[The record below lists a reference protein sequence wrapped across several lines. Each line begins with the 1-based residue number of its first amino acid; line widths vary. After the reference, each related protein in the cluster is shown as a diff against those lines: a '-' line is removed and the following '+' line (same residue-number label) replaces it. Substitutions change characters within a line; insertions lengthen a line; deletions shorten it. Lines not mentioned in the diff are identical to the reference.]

1 MNGKI
6 GKLVF
11 CLFLLIPCSGF
22 TQRVMTLS
30 ELMTDMQNRR
40 EHYIDSM
47 TILIEDLWK
56 SIWKYSPSQT
66 RELVRDAD
74 FLFIPSMDI
83 KKEDSVE
90 RDYTRLD
97 QLLSSLEFQNDFFPV
112 YNILLFKNDR
122 YFSSYFDSGIRI
134 IGTRIPIRPYPIP
147 ITPELKR
154 EAELI
159 WSLKPV
165 MCFDINVFPGSILWI
180 KTEDNRWLVVN
191 QETEQVSDAQTYLD
205 SLDADKLKK
214 EIEQKNAIP
223 IQNRYLWDYC
233 KIGPDGKVIEWTKR
247 FYWR

>member
-30 ELMTDMQNRR
+30 ELVTDMQNRR

-47 TILIEDLWK
+47 TILIGNLWE
-56 SIWKYSPSQT
+56 SLWKYSSSQT

-97 QLLSSLEFQNDFFPV
+97 QLFSSLEFQNELFPFDD
-112 YNILLFKNDR
+112 ILLFKEGR
-122 YFSSYFDSGIRI
+122 YFSCYLDRVIVCDV
-134 IGTRIPIRPYPIP
+134 PLPVRPYPIP
-147 ITPELKR
+147 ITPESKQ
-154 EAELI
+154 EAESI
-159 WSLKPV
+159 WSLRPV
-165 MCFDINVFPGSILWI
+165 MCFSINGFPGSILWI

-191 QETEQVSDAQTYLD
+191 QETEQVFDAQVYLD
-205 SLDADKLKK
+205 SLDKDELKK
-214 EIEQKNAIP
+214 EIENEIAIP
-223 IQNRYLWDYC
+223 LDRRYLWEHC
-233 KIGPDGKVIEWTKR
+233 KTGPDGKVIKWTKR
-247 FYWR
+247 YER

>member
-1 MNGKI
+1 MKMRKSLI
-6 GKLVF
+6 CF
-11 CLFLLIPCSGF
+11 FLLIPCSGF

-47 TILIEDLWK
+47 TILIGNLWE
-56 SIWKYSPSQT
+56 SLWKYSPSQT

-74 FLFIPSMDI
+74 FLFIPSMEI
-83 KKEDSVE
+83 KEEDSVE

-97 QLLSSLEFQNDFFPV
+97 QFLASLEFQNELFPF
-112 YNILLFKNDR
+112 YDILLFKEGR
-122 YFSSYFDSGIRI
+122 YFSSYFDRVMVCGV
-134 IGTRIPIRPYPIP
+134 PVPVRPYPIP

-165 MCFDINVFPGSILWI
+165 MCFGIDVFPGSILWI

-191 QETEQVSDAQTYLD
+191 QKTEQVSDAQTYLD

>member
-47 TILIEDLWK
+47 TILIGNLWE
-56 SIWKYSPSQT
+56 SLWKYSPSQT

-97 QLLSSLEFQNDFFPV
+97 QFLASLEFQNELFPV
-112 YNILLFKNDR
+112 NDILLFKEGR
-122 YFSSYFDSGIRI
+122 YFSSYFDRVMVCGV
-134 IGTRIPIRPYPIP
+134 PVPVRPYPIP

-154 EAELI
+154 TAELI
-159 WSLKPV
+159 WSLKPQF
-165 MCFDINVFPGSILWI
+165 CFGYNIFLQSLVWI

-191 QETEQVSDAQTYLD
+191 RTTEQVFDAQVYLD
-205 SLDADKLKK
+205 SLDKDELKK
-214 EIEQKNAIP
+214 EIESVIAMSLDR
-223 IQNRYLWDYC
+223 RYLWEHC
-233 KIGPDGKVIEWTKR
+233 KFGPDGKVIKWTKR
-247 FYWR
+247 YEW

>member
-1 MNGKI
+1 MKMRKSLI
-6 GKLVF
+6 CF
-11 CLFLLIPCSGF
+11 FLLIPCSGF

-30 ELMTDMQNRR
+30 ELMTDMQNRK

-47 TILIEDLWK
+47 TILIGNLWE
-56 SIWKYSPSQT
+56 SLWKYSPSQT

-74 FLFIPSMDI
+74 FLFIPSMEI
-83 KKEDSVE
+83 KEEDSVE

-97 QLLSSLEFQNDFFPV
+97 QLFSSLEFQNELFPF
-112 YNILLFKNDR
+112 YDILLFKEGR
-122 YFSSYFDSGIRI
+122 YFGSYMDRWMVCGV
-134 IGTRIPIRPYPIP
+134 PAPVRPYPIP

-165 MCFDINVFPGSILWI
+165 MCFGIDVFPGSILWI

>member
-1 MNGKI
+1 
-6 GKLVF
+6 
-11 CLFLLIPCSGF
+11 
-22 TQRVMTLS
+22 MTLS

-47 TILIEDLWK
+47 TILIGNVWESL
-56 SIWKYSPSQT
+56 WKYSPSQT

-74 FLFIPSMDI
+74 FLFIPSMDF
-83 KKEDSVE
+83 KEEDSVE

-97 QLLSSLEFQNDFFPV
+97 QLFSSLEFQNELFPFDD
-112 YNILLFKNDR
+112 ILLFKEGR
-122 YFSSYFDSGIRI
+122 YFGSYVDRVIVCGA
-134 IGTRIPIRPYPIP
+134 PLPVRPYPIP

-165 MCFDINVFPGSILWI
+165 MCFGIDVFPGSILWI

-191 QETEQVSDAQTYLD
+191 QKTEQVSDAQTYLD

>member
-1 MNGKI
+1 MKI
-6 GKLVF
+6 RKSLICF
-11 CLFLLIPCSGF
+11 FLLIPCSGF

-74 FLFIPSMDI
+74 FLFIPSMDF
-83 KKEDSVE
+83 KDEDSVE

-97 QLLSSLEFQNDFFPV
+97 QLFSSLEFQNELFPFDD
-112 YNILLFKNDR
+112 ILLFKEGR
-122 YFSSYFDSGIRI
+122 YFGSYVDRVIVCGA
-134 IGTRIPIRPYPIP
+134 PLPVRPYPIP
-147 ITPELKR
+147 ITPESKQ

-165 MCFDINVFPGSILWI
+165 MCFGIDVFPGSILWI

-191 QETEQVSDAQTYLD
+191 QETEQVSDAQAYLD
-205 SLDADKLKK
+205 TLDKDELKK
-214 EIEQKNAIP
+214 EIESVIAMP
-223 IQNRYLWDYC
+223 LDRRYLWEHC
-233 KIGPDGKVIEWTKR
+233 KFGPDGKVIKWTKR
-247 FYWR
+247 YK

>member
-1 MNGKI
+1 MKMRKSLI
-6 GKLVF
+6 CF
-11 CLFLLIPCSGF
+11 FLLIPCSGF

-47 TILIEDLWK
+47 TILIENSWK
-56 SIWKYSPSQT
+56 VRWKYSRSQT

-74 FLFIPSMDI
+74 FLFIPSMEI
-83 KKEDSVE
+83 KEEDSVE

-134 IGTRIPIRPYPIP
+134 IGARIPIRPYPIP

-165 MCFDINVFPGSILWI
+165 MCFGIDVFPGSILWI

-191 QETEQVSDAQTYLD
+191 QETEQVSDAQIYLD
-205 SLDADKLKK
+205 TLDKDELKK
-214 EIEQKNAIP
+214 EIESVIALP
-223 IQNRYLWDYC
+223 MYRRYLGGRC
-233 KIGPDGKVIEWTKR
+233 RIGPDGKVIKWTKR
-247 FYWR
+247 YEW

>member
-47 TILIEDLWK
+47 TILIGNLWE
-56 SIWKYSPSQT
+56 SLWKYSLSQT

-74 FLFIPSMDI
+74 FLFIPSMDF
-83 KKEDSVE
+83 KEEDSVE

-97 QLLSSLEFQNDFFPV
+97 QLFSSLEFQNELFPF
-112 YNILLFKNDR
+112 YDILLFKEGR
-122 YFSSYFDSGIRI
+122 YFGSYMDRWMVCGV
-134 IGTRIPIRPYPIP
+134 PAPVRPYPIP
-147 ITPELKR
+147 ITPESKQ

-159 WSLKPV
+159 WSLRPV
-165 MCFDINVFPGSILWI
+165 MCFGINGFPGSILWI

-191 QETEQVSDAQTYLD
+191 QETEQVSDAQIYLD
-205 SLDADKLKK
+205 TLDKDELKK
-214 EIEQKNAIP
+214 EIESVIALP
-223 IQNRYLWDYC
+223 MYRRYLGGRC
-233 KIGPDGKVIEWTKR
+233 RIGPDGKVIKWTKR
-247 FYWR
+247 YEW

>member
-1 MNGKI
+1 MESEMEIFAFPNERI
-6 GKLVF
+6 GTRCGFSVHSEHGNQKKKTRSSAI
-11 CLFLLIPCSGF
+11 IPVWINF
-22 TQRVMTLS
+22 
-30 ELMTDMQNRR
+30 
-40 EHYIDSM
+40 
-47 TILIEDLWK
+47 
-56 SIWKYSPSQT
+56 
-66 RELVRDAD
+66 
-74 FLFIPSMDI
+74 
-83 KKEDSVE
+83 
-90 RDYTRLD
+90 
-97 QLLSSLEFQNDFFPV
+97 SSLEFQNDFFPV

-134 IGTRIPIRPYPIP
+134 IGARIPIRPYPIP

-165 MCFDINVFPGSILWI
+165 MCFGIDVFPGSILWI

-191 QETEQVSDAQTYLD
+191 QKTEQVSDAQTYLD

-223 IQNRYLWDYC
+223 RQNRYLWDYC

>member
-1 MNGKI
+1 MRVRILGI
-6 GKLVF
+6 DPGIAIV
-11 CLFLLIPCSGF
+11 GF
-22 TQRVMTLS
+22 G
-30 ELMTDMQNRR
+30 
-40 EHYIDSM
+40 
-47 TILIEDLWK
+47 LIEAERG
-56 SIWKYSPSQT
+56 QT
-66 RELVRDAD
+66 KLLNYGAITTPAG
-74 FLFIPSMDI
+74 L
-83 KKEDSVE
+83 SVE

-122 YFSSYFDSGIRI
+122 YFSSYFDPGIRI

-205 SLDADKLKK
+205 SLDADKLRK

-247 FYWR
+247 FY

>member
-74 FLFIPSMDI
+74 FLFIPSMDF
-83 KKEDSVE
+83 KDQVSVD

-97 QLLSSLEFQNDFFPV
+97 QL
-112 YNILLFKNDR
+112 
-122 YFSSYFDSGIRI
+122 FSS
-134 IGTRIPIRPYPIP
+134 
-147 ITPELKR
+147 
-154 EAELI
+154 
-159 WSLKPV
+159 
-165 MCFDINVFPGSILWI
+165 
-180 KTEDNRWLVVN
+180 
-191 QETEQVSDAQTYLD
+191 
-205 SLDADKLKK
+205 
-214 EIEQKNAIP
+214 
-223 IQNRYLWDYC
+223 
-233 KIGPDGKVIEWTKR
+233 
-247 FYWR
+247 

>member
-97 QLLSSLEFQNDFFPV
+97 QFLASLEFQNELFPFDD
-112 YNILLFKNDR
+112 ILLFKEGR
-122 YFSSYFDSGIRI
+122 YFSSYVDRWMVCDV
-134 IGTRIPIRPYPIP
+134 PVPVRPYPIP

-247 FYWR
+247 FY

>member
-97 QLLSSLEFQNDFFPV
+97 QFLASLEFQNELFPFDD
-112 YNILLFKNDR
+112 ILLFKEGR
-122 YFSSYFDSGIRI
+122 YFSSYVDRWMVCDV
-134 IGTRIPIRPYPIP
+134 PVPVRPYPIP

-154 EAELI
+154 KAELI
-159 WSLKPV
+159 WSLKPQF
-165 MCFDINVFPGSILWI
+165 CFGYGIFPQSLIWI
-180 KTEDNRWLVVN
+180 KTENNQWLVMDWI
-191 QETEQVSDAQTYLD
+191 TEQVSDAQTYLD
-205 SLDADKLKK
+205 TWDKNEFKK
-214 EIEQKNAIP
+214 KIESEIAIP
-223 IQNRYLWDYC
+223 MYQRYLWTHC
-233 KIGPDGKVIEWTKR
+233 KIGPDGEVIKWTKR
-247 FYWR
+247 FYK